1 MITEETILKIQIK
14 DKDIDNFKSI
24 FKKLNKPQAGY
35 NQMSFTTPEV
45 KLISKIKDNLNIK
58 EDEKN

>member
-1 MITEETILKIQIK
+1 
-14 DKDIDNFKSI
+14 
-24 FKKLNKPQAGY
+24 
-35 NQMSFTTPEV
+35 MSFTTPEV